1 MKFRITKEKFL
12 DGLQQV
18 QNVVS
23 SRATLPILS
32 NVLLEADG
40 PELRMTTT
48 DLDVVVSCR
57 VDAEEVSSPGSTTL
71 PARRLATIVRELPAD
86 EILIDVNDDN
96 AARITCGNSF
106 FRILGL
112 SPDDYPPPPRFEDV
126 KEFKVPAF
134 TLRDGLRKVA
144 YAISTDETRYVLNG
158 VYCQFKEGKLTL
170 VATDGRRLAIN
181 DLGHDLAGGRRQTQ
195 SHHGVGGGHGEIVGR
210 HAPAQIRQSVGRT
223 RPQAAP
229 EREMGQPHPP
239 ESGEIIRHSLENASH
254 Y

>member
-57 VDAEEVSSPGSTTL
+57 VDAEDVSSPGSTTL

-158 VYCQFKEGKLTL
+158 VYCQFKEGKLGEDQEIK
-170 VATDGRRLAIN
+170 VRRR
-181 DLGHDLAGGRRQTQ
+181 D
-195 SHHGVGGGHGEIVGR
+195 ER
-210 HAPAQIRQSVGRT
+210 HAQRPRRPPARPRVLRPGLHPPPCHTIGHLICHPAGLLF
-223 RPQAAP
+223 RPQP
-229 EREMGQPHPP
+229 
-239 ESGEIIRHSLENASH
+239 
-254 Y
+254 